1 MPLNIN
7 TWSAILEL
15 EKKLKELSVKDSFLD
30 VVLECRKLEPEY
42 KKSDFY
48 KATKM
53 SLSDLLRQYKMWSFA
68 NFDNLGDRIQELI
81 DSLNFDNVSKIIE
94 QFGNTFSTENDEI
107 RKAAETYK
115 KLLEKQQR

>member
-1 MPLNIN
+1 
-7 TWSAILEL
+7 
-15 EKKLKELSVKDSFLD
+15 
-30 VVLECRKLEPEY
+30 
-42 KKSDFY
+42 
-48 KATKM
+48 
-53 SLSDLLRQYKMWSFA
+53 MWSFA

-107 RKAAETYK
+107 MAAAETYK

>member
-1 MPLNIN
+1 MTN
-7 TWSAILEL
+7 AEL
-15 EKKLKELSVKDSFLD
+15 EKKLKELSVKDNFLD
-30 VVLECRKLEPEY
+30 VVLECRELEPEY

-94 QFGNTFSTENDEI
+94 QFGDTFSTENDEI
-107 RKAAETYK
+107 RTAAETYK

>member
-1 MPLNIN
+1 MTN
-7 TWSAILEL
+7 AEL

-115 KLLEKQQR
+115 KLL

>member
-1 MPLNIN
+1 
-7 TWSAILEL
+7 
-15 EKKLKELSVKDSFLD
+15 
-30 VVLECRKLEPEY
+30 
-42 KKSDFY
+42 
-48 KATKM
+48 
-53 SLSDLLRQYKMWSFA
+53 MWSFA